1 MGIKNKLTSIRMLLL
16 TMLGI
21 LVAGSVSAQTVK
33 GKVTSSREDTPL
45 AGATVLVQG
54 TNTGAFT
61 NEDGEFT
68 VNVASDGVLIVRYI
82 GHEQTIVPVNGQS
95 TINVTLMANEKTL
108 DEVVV
113 TGYGT
118 QKAKEVTSS
127 ITSVKAED
135 FNGGNVNDPSQLLQ
149 GKVAGLAISR
159 PGGNPN
165 GGFNIRLR
173 GLSTVGANTQP
184 LIIIDGV
191 PGADLST
198 VDPNDI
204 ASIDV
209 LKDGSASAIYGT
221 RGASGVILITTK
233 KGLAG
238 TANVD
243 YSGYVAFETL
253 DRVVDVLT
261 ADEYKAFGGGTDLG
275 SSTDWFDELTQTGI
289 SNVHNVSLSGGT
301 AQTAYRISLN
311 YRNIQGV
318 AITTGFDQL
327 NGRINLEQKAL
338 NDRLKVTLNLAS
350 TQRNS
355 NFGFDE
361 AFRYA
366 TIYNPTAPVRSTADE
381 FDKYDGYFQQVLFDY
396 YNPVAIV
403 EQNTNERKSKQI
415 IANIRGDY
423 EIVDNLTFSMFY
435 SQQRNSGLNGQYWD
449 RNSFWV
455 GADRTGL
462 ATRQTDESFF
472 QLYESTLNYNNT
484 FGALKLD
491 LLAGYSYQDFLNEGF
506 GATGGN
512 FLTDVFQYNSLGDA
526 GDFNNGRGSVYSYK
540 NSEKLIAF
548 FGRVQANID
557 ETYYLSASIRR
568 EGSSRFGADNK
579 WGIFPGLSAGV
590 VLSNLFDV
598 AGVDFLKLRAGFGIT
613 GNRPNES
620 YISLLSFGQVGN
632 FFYNGSF
639 VPSYGPTG
647 TNTNPEL
654 KWETK
659 SDISVGI
666 DFSALGYRLNGNVD
680 FYQTTTND
688 LILPFTVPVPP
699 NLTSTTIVNI
709 GELTNSGLEVAL
721 NYDVVERSGKEGFS
735 WTTGINGT
743 YYIGTQLVSL
753 SNEDF
758 NYGGFRLI
766 ANLGA
771 PGQNNTPLVRV
782 EEGAPLGQLWGKT
795 YDGIN
800 DDGTW
805 RFQDLNGD
813 GLINNDDDSVIGNG
827 LPDFQ
832 VGWNNT
838 FQFGNFDLNFFL
850 RGVFGHDLVNTFR
863 AFYEAPST
871 ISSYNILA
879 SSNDIKNLTDSP
891 LFSSLHVEDASFLKL
906 DNATF
911 GYNVPLGGNAPFTRV
926 RFYVSGQ
933 NLFTITNYTG
943 VDPEVRFQDGAD
955 PLAPGIDRRNTYF
968 RSRTLTVGVNLGLN

>member
-1 MGIKNKLTSIRMLLL
+1 MSIKHKLTSIRMLLL
-16 TMLGI
+16 TMLVI
-21 LVAGSVSAQTVK
+21 VTCGSVSAQTVT
-33 GKVTSSREDTPL
+33 GKVTSSRDGAAL

-61 NEDGEFT
+61 DENGEYT
-68 VNVASDGVLIVRYI
+68 VNVSGDGVLIFRYV
-82 GHEQTIVPVNGQS
+82 GHETLEEAVNGRS
-95 TINVTLMANEKTL
+95 TINVTLQASEKTL

-118 QKAKEVTSS
+118 QKAKEVTSA

-198 VDPNDI
+198 VDPQDI
-204 ASIDV
+204 ASVDV

-233 KGLAG
+233 KGIAG
-238 TANVD
+238 NANID
-243 YSGYVAFETL
+243 YNGYAAFESI

-261 ADEYKAFGGGTDLG
+261 ADEYRNFGGGTDLG
-275 SSTDWFDELTQTGI
+275 ESTDWFDEITRTGL

-301 AQTAYRISLN
+301 AQTSYRVSLN

-318 AITTGFDQL
+318 AINTGFDQL
-327 NGRINLEQKAL
+327 NGRINLSQKAL
-338 NDRLKVTLNLAS
+338 NDKLTIDLNLAS

-355 NFGFDE
+355 DFGFDQ

-366 TIYNPTAPVRSTADE
+366 TIYNPTAPVRSTDPE
-381 FDKYDGYFQQVLFDY
+381 FDQYDGYFQQVLFDY
-396 YNPVAIV
+396 YNPVAIL
-403 EQNTNERKSKQI
+403 EQNTNEAKRKQI
-415 IANIRGDY
+415 IANIRGTY
-423 EIVDNLTFSMFY
+423 ELAEGLNFSMFY
-435 SQQRNSGLNGQYWD
+435 SQQRQNTIGGVYWD
-449 RNSFWV
+449 KNSFLT
-455 GADRTGL
+455 GADRNGL
-462 ATRQTDESFF
+462 ATRRSDDQFF
-472 QLYESTLNYNNT
+472 QLFESTLNYNNT
-484 FGALKLD
+484 FGALNLD

-506 GATGGN
+506 GATGGD
-512 FLTDVFQYNSLGDA
+512 FLTDAFQFNSLGDA
-526 GDFNNGRGSVYSYK
+526 GDFNNGLGSVFSYK

-548 FGRVQANID
+548 FGRVQGNID
-557 ETYYLSASIRR
+557 DTYYFSASLRR
-568 EGSSRFGADNK
+568 EGSSRFGTENQ
-579 WGIFPGLSAGV
+579 WGLFPGISAGV
-590 VLSNLFDV
+590 VLSNLFTV
-598 AGVDFLKLRAGFGIT
+598 EGLDFMKLRAGYGVT
-613 GNRPNES
+613 GNRPNQS

-632 FFYNGSF
+632 FFFNGEF

-647 TNTNPEL
+647 TNVNPDL

-659 SDISVGI
+659 SDISVGL
-666 DFSALGYRLNGNVD
+666 DFSMMGYRLNGTID

-699 NLTSTTIVNI
+699 NLTNTTIVNI
-709 GELTNSGLEVAL
+709 GELTNSGLEFSL
-721 NYDVVERSGKEGFS
+721 TYDAVDNDGFK
-735 WTTGINGT
+735 WTPGINGT
-743 YYIGTQLVSL
+743 YYLGTNLVSL

-758 NYGGFRLI
+758 NFGGFRLI
-766 ANLGA
+766 SNLGS

-782 EEGAPLGQLWGKT
+782 EEGASLGQLWGLT
-795 YDGIN
+795 YEGIN

-805 RFQDLNGD
+805 RFTDLNGD
-813 GLINNDDDSVIGNG
+813 GQINDEDESVIGNG
-827 LPDFQ
+827 LPVFQ
-832 VGWNNT
+832 LGFNNT
-838 FQFGNFDLNFFL
+838 FQFGNFDLNFFF
-850 RGVFGHDLVNTFR
+850 RGVFGHEMVNTFR

-879 SSNDIKNLTDSP
+879 TSSDIAELTDSP
-891 LFSSLHVEDASFLKL
+891 RFSSLHVEDASFLKL
-906 DNATF
+906 DNATL
-911 GYNVPLGGNAPFTRV
+911 GYTIPLAGDASFRKI
-926 RFYVSGQ
+926 RLYVAGQ
-933 NLFTITNYTG
+933 NLLTFTGYTG

-968 RSRTLTVGVNLGLN
+968 RSRTITVGVNLGLQ

>member
-1 MGIKNKLTSIRMLLL
+1 MSIKHKLTSIRMLLL
-16 TMLGI
+16 TMLVI
-21 LVAGSVSAQTVK
+21 VTCGSVSAQTVT
-33 GKVTSSREDTPL
+33 GKVTSSNNGTPL

-61 NEDGEFT
+61 DENGEYT
-68 VNVASDGVLIVRYI
+68 VNVASDGVLIFRYV
-82 GHEQTIVPVNGQS
+82 GHENMEEPVNGRS
-95 TINVTLMANEKTL
+95 TINVTLQASEKTL

-118 QKAKEVTSS
+118 QKAKEVTSA

-191 PGADLST
+191 PGADLTT
-198 VDPNDI
+198 VDPQDI

-221 RGASGVILITTK
+221 RGASGVILVTTK
-233 KGLAG
+233 KGVAG
-238 TANVD
+238 NANID
-243 YSGYVAFETL
+243 YNGYVAFETV

-261 ADEYKAFGGGTDLG
+261 ADEYRAFGGGSDLG
-275 SSTDWFDELTQTGI
+275 ESTDWFDELTQTGL
-289 SNVHNVSLSGGT
+289 SNVHNLSLSGGT
-301 AQTAYRISLN
+301 AQTSYRISLN

-327 NGRINLEQKAL
+327 NGRINLSQKAL
-338 NDRLKVTLNLAS
+338 NDKLTVDLNLAS

-355 NFGFDE
+355 NFGFDQ

-366 TIYNPTAPVRSTADE
+366 TIYNPTAPVRSTDPE
-381 FDKYDGYFQQVLFDY
+381 FEQYDGYFQQVLFDY
-396 YNPVAIV
+396 YNPVAIM
-403 EQNTNERKSKQI
+403 EQNTNEAKNKQI
-415 IANIRGDY
+415 IANIRGTY
-423 EIVDNLTFSMFY
+423 EIVDGLNFSMFY
-435 SQQRNSGLNGQYWD
+435 SQQRENTIGGVYWD
-449 RNSFWV
+449 KNSFLT
-455 GADRTGL
+455 GADRNGL
-462 ATRQTDESFF
+462 ATRRSDDQFF
-472 QLYESTLNYNNT
+472 QLFESTLNYNNT
-484 FGALKLD
+484 FGALNLD

-506 GATGGN
+506 GATGGD
-512 FLTDVFQYNSLGDA
+512 FLTDAFQFNSLGDA
-526 GDFNNGRGSVYSYK
+526 GDFNNGLGNVFSYK

-548 FGRVQANID
+548 FGRVQGNID
-557 ETYYLSASIRR
+557 DTYYFSASLRR
-568 EGSSRFGADNK
+568 EGSSRFGTENQ
-579 WGIFPGLSAGV
+579 WGLFPGISAGV
-590 VLSNLFDV
+590 VLSNLFTV
-598 AGVDFLKLRAGFGIT
+598 EGLDFLKLRAGYGVT
-613 GNRPNES
+613 GNRPNQS

-632 FFYNGSF
+632 FFFNGEF

-647 TNTNPEL
+647 TNVNPDL

-659 SDISVGI
+659 ADISVGL
-666 DFSALGYRLNGNVD
+666 DFSAMGYRLNGNID

-699 NLTSTTIVNI
+699 NLTNTTIVNI
-709 GELTNSGLEVAL
+709 GELTNTGLEAAI
-721 NYDVVERSGKEGFS
+721 NYDVIDNDGFK

-743 YYIGTQLVSL
+743 WYIGTELVSL
-753 SNEDF
+753 SNEEF
-758 NYGGFRLI
+758 NFGGFRLI
-766 ANLGA
+766 SNLGA

-782 EEGAPLGQLWGKT
+782 EEGASLGQLWGLT

-805 RFQDLNGD
+805 RFVDQNGD
-813 GLINNDDDSVIGNG
+813 GEINDADETVIGNG
-827 LPDFQ
+827 LPTFQ
-832 VGWNNT
+832 LGWNNS

-850 RGVFGHDLVNTFR
+850 RGVFGHEMVNTFR

-879 SSNDIKNLTDSP
+879 SSSEVATLTDAP
-891 LFSSLHVEDASFLKL
+891 RFSSLHVESADFLKL
-906 DNATF
+906 DNATL
-911 GYNVPLGGNAPFTRV
+911 GYNVPLSGDAAFRRV
-926 RFYVSGQ
+926 RFYVAGQ
-933 NLFTITNYTG
+933 NLFTLTNYTG

-968 RSRTLTVGVNLGLN
+968 RSRTITVGVNLGLQ